1 MQPTTTTAP
10 TPERRSAAD
19 LQKIL
24 DSLIGTSGFVLAG
37 DLPDGEL
44 LIATDT
50 IDAKAMESPGIARV
64 SADPQCFPLMSTSMT
79 PPYSIRPSMKV
90 SEPCVGT
97 TPRWN

>member
-1 MQPTTTTAP
+1 MSALLSRHRHTPIIQHALTMQPTTTTAP

-44 LIATDT
+44 LIAADT
-50 IDAKAMESPGIARV
+50 IYAKAM
-64 SADPQCFPLMSTSMT
+64 
-79 PPYSIRPSMKV
+79 
-90 SEPCVGT
+90 
-97 TPRWN
+97 